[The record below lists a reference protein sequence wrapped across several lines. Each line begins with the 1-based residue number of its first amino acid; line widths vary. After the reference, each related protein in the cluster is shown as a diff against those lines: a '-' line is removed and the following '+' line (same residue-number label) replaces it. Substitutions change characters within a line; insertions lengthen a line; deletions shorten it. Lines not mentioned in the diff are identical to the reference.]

1 MTETNETIDL
11 MMNHTSVRNFTEE
24 AIEPKD
30 LEKILK
36 AAQMA
41 STWKNFQSYS
51 VIVVE
56 SQAQKDA
63 IYEFQ
68 PQKSIKNCAAYLVF
82 VGDLNRAQK
91 AVELHQGNFQPQGIE
106 SLLITS
112 VDAATAG
119 QNALLAAE
127 SLGYNGVMVGLIRDQ
142 SSEISKVLNL
152 PDYTYLFWHCTQ

>member
-24 AIEPKD
+24 TIEPKD

-56 SQAQKDA
+56 SQAQKR
-63 IYEFQ
+63 
-68 PQKSIKNCAAYLVF
+68 C
-82 VGDLNRAQK
+82 DL
-91 AVELHQGNFQPQGIE
+91 
-106 SLLITS
+106 
-112 VDAATAG
+112 
-119 QNALLAAE
+119 
-127 SLGYNGVMVGLIRDQ
+127 
-142 SSEISKVLNL
+142 
-152 PDYTYLFWHCTQ
+152 

>member
-68 PQKSIKNCAAYLVF
+68 PQKSIKN
-82 VGDLNRAQK
+82 GAQ
-91 AVELHQGNFQPQGIE
+91 
-106 SLLITS
+106 
-112 VDAATAG
+112 
-119 QNALLAAE
+119 
-127 SLGYNGVMVGLIRDQ
+127 
-142 SSEISKVLNL
+142 ISH
-152 PDYTYLFWHCTQ
+152 TYF

>member
-1 MTETNETIDL
+1 MTEINETIDL

-56 SQAQKDA
+56 SQDQKDA

-91 AVELHQGNFQPQGIE
+91 AVELHQGNFQPQG
-106 SLLITS
+106 TGPGNCWAKCT
-112 VDAATAG
+112 VG
-119 QNALLAAE
+119 C
-127 SLGYNGVMVGLIRDQ
+127 GVFRIQRGHGWFNSGPILR
-142 SSEISKVLNL
+142 N
-152 PDYTYLFWHCTQ
+152 F

>member
-68 PQKSIKNCAAYLVF
+68 PQKSIKNCAAYLIV
-82 VGDLNRAQK
+82 LKRQSNCIKAISNRKELK
-91 AVELHQGNFQPQGIE
+91 A
-106 SLLITS
+106 
-112 VDAATAG
+112 
-119 QNALLAAE
+119 
-127 SLGYNGVMVGLIRDQ
+127 Y
-142 SSEISKVLNL
+142 
-152 PDYTYLFWHCTQ
+152 